1 MAELTRVHPVAATG
15 AFDTEGKELTF
26 FTVDYINAVDG
37 SAGPNGAQAAVMHTI
52 QHRCV
57 VAHAG
62 GLFTTNTEQTF
73 AVEGDFTGAAGNYD
87 SLDGSATD
95 TTFVLALQDDIRAL
109 GTVDGIVLT
118 SATVTEKSLQITT

>member
-26 FTVDYINAVDG
+26 FTVDYVNVPTT
-37 SAGPNGAQAAVMHTI
+37 GPNGTLAAVMHTI

-62 GLFTTNTEQTF
+62 GTFTGGTEQTF
-73 AVEGDFTGAAGNYD
+73 AVEGDFTGSAGNYD